1 VIHQLGSEDAAVHN
15 TLISI
20 YASHPSQDE
29 QQLLQYLEAHTGD
42 SQYDSDFA
50 LRLCIQHGH
59 VQSCVHIYSSMGQFA
74 DAVELALKHGNV
86 ELASIVAD
94 RPEDDP
100 VLRKKLWLSVA
111 KKVIAQAESIKRYL
125 LPCVFYFALYSNP
138 LLGSAIEFL
147 RRCELLRIEDL
158 IPFFPDFVVIDD
170 FKEEICTAL
179 EDYSHNIDQLKKEM
193 DESAVTAEHIRK
205 DIASLDRRYAIVEPG
220 ERCYICQY
228 PLLSRQF
235 FVFPCQHAF
244 HSDCLTTEVVKH
256 SGVGKSRRIKDLQ
269 NHIQQGGLV
278 PGKRRDKAV
287 EDLDNLIA
295 SEW

>member
-1 VIHQLGSEDAAVHN
+1 LL
-15 TLISI
+15 TL
-20 YASHPSQDE
+20 
-29 QQLLQYLEAHTGD
+29 
-42 SQYDSDFA
+42 
-50 LRLCIQHGH
+50 LC
-59 VQSCVHIYSSMGQFA
+59 
-74 DAVELALKHGNV
+74 
-86 ELASIVAD
+86 
-94 RPEDDP
+94 
-100 VLRKKLWLSVA
+100 
-111 KKVIAQAESIKRYL
+111 
-125 LPCVFYFALYSNP
+125 
-138 LLGSAIEFL
+138 GSAIEFL
-147 RRCELLRIEDL
+147 RRCELLKIEDL

-193 DESAVTAEHIRK
+193 DESARTAEHIRS

-220 ERCYICQY
+220 ERCYVCQY

-256 SGVGKSRRIKDLQ
+256 SGVGKSRKIDDLQ
-269 NHIQQGGLV
+269 NHIQNV
-278 PGKRRDKAV
+278 AGKKREKAI